1 LFVGLF
7 VSLFVVLFVVLFVE
21 LFVELFVVLF
31 VELFVVA
38 VLLLLEVSPSSPQ
51 AAAKVNKPKRASV
64 EIRFNMSTPSKFD

>member
-1 LFVGLF
+1 
-7 VSLFVVLFVVLFVE
+7 